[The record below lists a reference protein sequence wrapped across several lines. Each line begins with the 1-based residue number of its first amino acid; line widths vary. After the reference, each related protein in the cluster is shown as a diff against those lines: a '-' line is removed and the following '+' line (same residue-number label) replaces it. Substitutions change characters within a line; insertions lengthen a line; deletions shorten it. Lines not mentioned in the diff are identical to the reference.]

1 MTFSETFKIAIR
13 SLMAN
18 KLRSALTM
26 LGIIIGVASV
36 VTMIAVGAGASNQ
49 IQDQI
54 RSLGANVL
62 MINPEAARRDGV
74 HRQGASQR
82 ALIDAD
88 ARAIEA
94 QLATVSHSVSSVRR
108 SYQLIAGNRNWW
120 TSVNGTQTGYF
131 AIREWPLEAGRSFSA
146 QEQQAGEKIILIGQT
161 VAKQLF
167 GSPAAALDRTIRIL
181 NSNFTVIG
189 VLAAKGPSG
198 FGSDQDDVVFMPLQ
212 TLRQRLLGG
221 ANQVNR
227 DAVDYLLAKAV
238 SEDAIAPARHEIT
251 ALLRARHGLRP
262 GMEDD
267 FSVTVPAASMEAQNA
282 SARVFAWLLA
292 SIASVSL
299 VVGGISIMNIMLVS
313 VSERRRE
320 IGLRMALGA
329 RKRHVLRQFL
339 IEAVLLCLF
348 GGVIGL
354 LIGLGATVLV
364 AHFAQWPV
372 YLSPGT
378 MALSLLV
385 SAGVGVFFG
394 YYPARRAASE
404 DPIQCL
410 RTE

>member
-1 MTFSETFKIAIR
+1 MR
-13 SLMAN
+13 
-18 KLRSALTM
+18 
-26 LGIIIGVASV
+26 
-36 VTMIAVGAGASNQ
+36 
-49 IQDQI
+49 
-54 RSLGANVL
+54 
-62 MINPEAARRDGV
+62 
-74 HRQGASQR
+74 
-82 ALIDAD
+82 
-88 ARAIEA
+88 
-94 QLATVSHSVSSVRR
+94 
-108 SYQLIAGNRNWW
+108 
-120 TSVNGTQTGYF
+120 
-131 AIREWPLEAGRSFSA
+131 
-146 QEQQAGEKIILIGQT
+146 
-161 VAKQLF
+161 
-167 GSPAAALDRTIRIL
+167 
-181 NSNFTVIG
+181 
-189 VLAAKGPSG
+189 
-198 FGSDQDDVVFMPLQ
+198 
-212 TLRQRLLGG
+212 
-221 ANQVNR
+221 
-227 DAVDYLLAKAV
+227 
-238 SEDAIAPARHEIT
+238 
-251 ALLRARHGLRP
+251 
-262 GMEDD
+262 
-267 FSVTVPAASMEAQNA
+267 EAQNA

-372 YLSPGT
+372 YLLPGT

-385 SAGVGVFFG
+385 SAGVGVVFG

>member
-1 MTFSETFKIAIR
+1 MATESFKIATR

-36 VTMIAVGAGASNQ
+36 VTMVAVGAGARTQ
-49 IQDQI
+49 IEEQI

-62 MINPEAARRDGV
+62 MIMPEAAERDGV
-74 HRQGASQR
+74 RRAGMSQR
-82 ALIDAD
+82 ALVDGDAT
-88 ARAIEA
+88 AIER
-94 QLATVSHSVSSVRR
+94 QISTVSHAVSSVRQ

-120 TSVNGTQTGYF
+120 TTVNGTQTGYF
-131 AIREWPLEAGRSFSA
+131 AIREWPLDAGRYFSH
-146 QEQQAGEKIILIGQT
+146 QEQVAGEKVIVIGNT
-161 VAKQLF
+161 IAHQLF
-167 GSPAAALDRTIRIL
+167 GGAPDAVNKPIRIL
-181 NSNFTVIG
+181 NSNFTVVG
-189 VLAAKGPSG
+189 VLAGKGPSG
-198 FGSDQDDVVFMPLQ
+198 FGRDQDDIVFMPLP

-227 DAVDYLLAKAV
+227 DAVEYILAKAI
-238 SEDAIAPARHEIT
+238 SEDVIPRARQEMT
-251 ALLRARHGLRP
+251 AVLRLRHGLRP
-262 GMEDD
+262 GMADD
-267 FSVTVPAASMEAQNA
+267 FSITVPAASMQAQNA

-329 RKRHVLRQFL
+329 RRRHVLRQFL
-339 IEAVLLCLF
+339 IEAVLLCLI
-348 GGVIGL
+348 GGMVGL
-354 LIGLGATVLV
+354 LVGLGATVLV

-372 YLSPGT
+372 YLSPAS
-378 MALSLLV
+378 MAMSLLV

-394 YYPARRAASE
+394 YYPAHRAASE
-404 DPIQCL
+404 EPIQCL
-410 RTE
+410 RAE